1 MYRVVVFTISMLILL
16 LIDVAAVY
24 VAATSGAVLVSLLVA
39 VPGIG
44 LTWAL
49 VAVRFDARGRPS
61 RKWPH
66 RGATRVGY
74 NPWVGGGI
82 DEDQ

>member
-1 MYRVVVFTISMLILL
+1 MYRVVFFTIGTLI

-24 VAATSGAVLVSLLVA
+24 IAAANGSLLLSLLLA
-39 VPGIG
+39 IPGMGII
-44 LTWAL
+44 WAL
-49 VAVRFDARGRPS
+49 VAVRFDPGGRPS

-74 NPWVGGGI
+74 NPWIGSGI
-82 DEDQ
+82 DEDK